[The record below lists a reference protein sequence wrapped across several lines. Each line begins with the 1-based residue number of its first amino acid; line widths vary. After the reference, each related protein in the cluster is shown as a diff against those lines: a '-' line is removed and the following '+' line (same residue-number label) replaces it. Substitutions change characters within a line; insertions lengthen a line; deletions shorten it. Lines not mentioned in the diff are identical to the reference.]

1 MHTGDDDAPRT
12 FEQET
17 TSPREV
23 KRLSGR
29 RPRAGVLQH
38 LLLGSAATAVFF
50 AILASPRLNAALPMA
65 FIEKLTQRGWTQYA
79 AVFLTFWSLSILLG
93 KVVTILRRR
102 RLFRV
107 NLIPREACFTTD
119 RDIDRVIDA
128 IWDTSRRLRDTLLG
142 PRICRAL
149 EHFLA
154 SRDIK
159 EVGDVLREESDA
171 DFALMESSYT
181 PVKVSLWTIPILGFI
196 GTVMGVSDAV
206 GGFGD
211 FLTGAKELDQ
221 IKTALSEVTRG
232 LSVAFDTTYVALILS
247 VILMLIMSAVEKLER
262 DQLYALEEYGQNR
275 VVRPLAAS
283 AVAGERTS
291 PMVAAAAPAT
301 AWSQELQAWGQA
313 LTDSLNA
320 AWDRISR
327 EWQVNRHALQ
337 QESAGERLQLQTRIT
352 DLMTEMKTQSEHLSG
367 QAQALTAA
375 SSLLR
380 EHLEAERRDL
390 SEMLREQGLILIKYL
405 EADGLEDGKLAALLE
420 LQHKL
425 EAGLTQIA
433 ERDGLAALLQ
443 DIRRTLTA
451 LDPALNRLVEK
462 PLEVE
467 VHFVAGVPKVIRE

>member
-1 MHTGDDDAPRT
+1 
-12 FEQET
+12 
-17 TSPREV
+17 
-23 KRLSGR
+23 
-29 RPRAGVLQH
+29 
-38 LLLGSAATAVFF
+38 
-50 AILASPRLNAALPMA
+50 
-65 FIEKLTQRGWTQYA
+65 
-79 AVFLTFWSLSILLG
+79 
-93 KVVTILRRR
+93 
-102 RLFRV
+102 
-107 NLIPREACFTTD
+107 
-119 RDIDRVIDA
+119 
-128 IWDTSRRLRDTLLG
+128 
-142 PRICRAL
+142 
-149 EHFLA
+149 
-154 SRDIK
+154 
-159 EVGDVLREESDA
+159 
-171 DFALMESSYT
+171 
-181 PVKVSLWTIPILGFI
+181 
-196 GTVMGVSDAV
+196 
-206 GGFGD
+206 
-211 FLTGAKELDQ
+211 
-221 IKTALSEVTRG
+221 
-232 LSVAFDTTYVALILS
+232 
-247 VILMLIMSAVEKLER
+247 
-262 DQLYALEEYGQNR
+262 
-275 VVRPLAAS
+275 
-283 AVAGERTS
+283 
-291 PMVAAAAPAT
+291 MVAAAAPAT

>member
-1 MHTGDDDAPRT
+1 MDTGDDDAYQPLD
-12 FEQET
+12 QEAV
-17 TSPREV
+17 SPREI

-29 RPRAGVLQH
+29 RPSAGIFLH
-38 LLLGSAATAVFF
+38 LLLGGAATVGFF
-50 AILASPRLNAALPMA
+50 AFLASPHLSAALPAA

-79 AVFLTFWSLSILLG
+79 AIFLTFWSLSILLG
-93 KVVTILRRR
+93 KVLAILRRR
-102 RLFRV
+102 RIFRV
-107 NLIPREACFTTD
+107 TLIPRNARFTTD
-119 RDIDRVIDA
+119 QDIDRVIND
-128 IWDTSRRLRDTLLG
+128 IWGTSRRLRDTILG

-171 DFALMESSYT
+171 DFALMETSYM

-283 AVAGERTS
+283 AVASERTS
-291 PMVAAAAPAT
+291 PMVAAAAPAA
-301 AWSQELQAWGQA
+301 AWSQELKAWGQA

-327 EWQVNRHALQ
+327 EWQANRQALQ
-337 QESAGERLQLQTRIT
+337 QETAGERLQLQTRIA
-352 DLMTEMKTQSEHLSG
+352 DLAADLKTQGEHLFT
-367 QAQALTAA
+367 QAQALAEERNV
-375 SSLLR
+375 LK

-390 SEMLREQGLILIKYL
+390 SELLREQGAILKKYL
-405 EADGLEDGKLAALLE
+405 EAYGPGDGKLATLLE
-420 LQHKL
+420 LQHQI

-443 DIRRTLTA
+443 DIRRTLAT
-451 LDPALNRLVEK
+451 LDPALNRLVNK

-467 VHFVAGVPKVIRE
+467 VHFVAGAPKVVSE

>member
-1 MHTGDDDAPRT
+1 
-12 FEQET
+12 
-17 TSPREV
+17 
-23 KRLSGR
+23 
-29 RPRAGVLQH
+29 
-38 LLLGSAATAVFF
+38 
-50 AILASPRLNAALPMA
+50 
-65 FIEKLTQRGWTQYA
+65 
-79 AVFLTFWSLSILLG
+79 
-93 KVVTILRRR
+93 
-102 RLFRV
+102 
-107 NLIPREACFTTD
+107 
-119 RDIDRVIDA
+119 
-128 IWDTSRRLRDTLLG
+128 LG

-211 FLTGAKELDQ
+211 FLTGAKEVDQ

-275 VVRPLAAS
+275 VVRTLAAS

-291 PMVAAAAPAT
+291 PMAAAAGPAA

-327 EWQVNRHALQ
+327 EWQVNRHTLQ
-337 QESAGERLQLQTRIT
+337 QETAGERLQLQTRIA
-352 DLMTEMKTQSEHLSG
+352 DLMAEMKTQSEHLFS
-367 QAQALTAA
+367 QTQALAEERNV
-375 SSLLR
+375 LK

-390 SEMLREQGLILIKYL
+390 SEMLQEQGAILKKYL
-405 EADGLEDGKLAALLE
+405 EADGPGDGKLAARLE
-420 LQHKL
+420 LQHQI

-443 DIRRTLTA
+443 DIRRTLAT
-451 LDPALNRLVEK
+451 LDPALKRLVDK

-467 VHFVAGVPKVIRE
+467 VHFVAGVPKVMSE

>member
-262 DQLYALEEYGQNR
+262 DQLYALEDYGQNR

-283 AVAGERTS
+283 AVAAEPLAR
-291 PMVAAAAPAT
+291 MDEAAAPDLGART
-301 AWSQELQAWGQA
+301 QWGQA

-327 EWQVNRHALQ
+327 EWQVNRQALQ
-337 QESAGERLQLQTRIT
+337 QETAAERLQLQNRIT
-352 DLMTEMKTQSEHLSG
+352 DLMTEIKTQSEHLSG